1 MMIEIIDENKYYSH
15 FIGLINK
22 LDIKPESILLLSVDD
37 DSITLFIEDDISE
50 FNHNKIIKISEY
62 FKLIYSTRCGLIHEN
77 INYYD
82 LYSYKYE
89 ISIDNIRDI
98 KLDELGI

>member
-1 MMIEIIDENKYYSH
+1 MMLEIIEENKYYFH

-22 LDIKPESILLLSVDD
+22 LDIKDDCILLLSVKDD
-37 DSITLFIEDDISE
+37 TITLFMEDDISE
-50 FNHNKIIKISEY
+50 SNHDKVLKIGDY

-89 ISIDNIRDI
+89 ITIDVIRSI

>member
-1 MMIEIIDENKYYSH
+1 MMLEIIEENKYYFH

-22 LDIKPESILLLSVDD
+22 LDIKDCILLLSVNDN
-37 DSITLFIEDDISE
+37 SITLFMEDYISE
-50 FNHNKIIKISEY
+50 DNHDKVLKIGDY
-62 FKLIYSTRCGLIHEN
+62 FTLIYSTRCGLIHEN

-82 LYSYKYE
+82 IYSYKYE

-98 KLDELGI
+98 KLDELLS

>member
-1 MMIEIIDENKYYSH
+1 MIEIIDENKYYFH

-22 LDIKPESILLLSVDD
+22 LDIKDCILLLSVKD

-50 FNHNKIIKISEY
+50 SNHNKVLKISEY

-89 ISIDNIRDI
+89 ITIDNIRDI
-98 KLDELGI
+98 KLDELLS